1 MSRLIKIAL
10 WSDAP
15 QASVIFVHGLG
26 GHAYDTWRRA
36 PDNNTFWPLW
46 LAKDLEG
53 ISVYTMAYEAP
64 PTNWLGTS
72 MPLQDRAVNVLEYL
86 LSEPGLKSGPIAF
99 ICHSLGGLI
108 VKQIVLDLQQQKE
121 RRPEAADLLQ
131 RVTKIVFAATPH
143 TGTRQAT
150 LLDRLRFFAWP
161 SSIARTLVANDPAL
175 RSINVA
181 YRGLAEERR
190 NVLQHRV
197 FYETQGTPA
206 GVIVDEASADPGLP
220 GDPPVPVDADHIS
233 IVKPRDRSSVLYA
246 RTREFIAKNNP
257 VLETQEGG
265 LEICL
270 RPPIPPEQPLNVLPK
285 LIRIAAIGLVLLI
298 GYKGVQA
305 LISPPPPIDQQKLE
319 QKIEHE
325 GQEGERHHK
334 EQVTSIEALRVE
346 MAREKGVPAE
356 VLAPLFENLG
366 MKELTLDQMR
376 QKAAEAIKAI
386 LARANEKIEASKDG
400 ADIDKAIAA
409 SRAKL
414 AGLDT
419 AGAEAIL
426 DKKIAQEEAARRQ
439 RLIPLLAERAAVARL
454 SYDYPSAKAT
464 LEELLRL
471 DPNRVWSWID
481 LGDNWMTTGRSGEAA
496 EAFEAA
502 GEAARRTKNE
512 RDLSVFFIKIGGVQV
527 GQGDPQGARKSYS
540 DSLAIGERLAQS
552 DPGNAGWQHDL
563 SISYNKIGDVQQA
576 QGDLK
581 AALKSYSNSL
591 AIRERLAQSDP
602 GNAGWQRDL
611 SVSYEKIGDVQLAQG
626 DLQGALKSY
635 SDSLAIAERLA
646 QSDPGNAGWQRD
658 LSVSYDDVGDVRVA
672 QGDLKAAL
680 KSYSD
685 SLAIRERLATSD
697 PGNAG
702 WQRDL
707 ASAQGTVGTVQ
718 QAQGNLPG
726 ALKSYSDSLAIAE
739 RLAQSDPGNAGWQ
752 RDLAIAQ
759 GMVGTVQ
766 RAQGNL
772 PGALNSYRDGL
783 VVFERLATS
792 EPGNAG
798 WQRDLSVSYDRI
810 GDVQMAQGDLKAA
823 LKSYSDDLAIAERL
837 AQSDPGNAGWQRDLS
852 VVYGKLADAYRKS
865 NETVKARDA
874 LAAGRAVIRK
884 LVDQHPDQ
892 AQWKE
897 DLAWFDARIAER
909 EKTSPKKK
917 PARR

>member
-1 MSRLIKIAL
+1 MSRLIEIAG
-10 WSDAP
+10 WSGAP
-15 QASVIFVHGLG
+15 RASVVFVHGLG
-26 GHAYDTWRRA
+26 GPAYETWRRA

-46 LAKDLEG
+46 LAKDVEG

-72 MPLQDRAVNVLEYL
+72 MPLQDRAVNVLELL
-86 LSEPGLKSGPIAF
+86 LSEPGLKSGPITF

-108 VKQIVLDLQQQKE
+108 VKQIVLDLQRQKE

-131 RVTKIVFAATPH
+131 RVTQIVFAATPH
-143 TGTRQAT
+143 IGARQAT
-150 LLDRLRFFAWP
+150 RLDRLRFFAWP
-161 SSIARTLVANDPAL
+161 SSIARTLVANDPPF

-181 YRGLAEERR
+181 YRGLADERR

-220 GDPPVPVDADHIS
+220 GDPPVPVDAAHIS

-419 AGAEAIL
+419 AGAEVIL

-563 SISYNKIGDVQQA
+563 SISYNKIGDAQQA